1 MVFGARLGYTIG
13 IRRIFMNTRILLF
26 VLSVGMVLSAASGP
40 LMAQGVQGAKKAVAT
55 LSKKATQKAAHSPW
69 EGVAVKTV
77 KSSAAAEHK
86 AAQASAKNIKAK
98 IAAKHPKAVV
108 WYEQR
113 VNGKSVQQALRRA
126 VELRGPRP
134 ATPWPKTQPQASITV
149 STMKGLTLDGYTG
162 SVGRAPVPKNNIYF
176 YRGMGLDENA
186 LRNVLKNGLRVR
198 DTGSEANAVEFQTR
212 LVQGGTMP
220 LTSDLLK
227 DMRRQQTNL
236 TTDPQGTLH
245 YVYLHSF
252 TEGKVPV
259 IVTVRNW
266 RPKGFKGY
274 FVTGEDIPVSDFVE
288 VSAFVQGPNNT
299 PLWCRVSLAEDGHSL
314 VFAPYMPFER

>member
-1 MVFGARLGYTIG
+1 
-13 IRRIFMNTRILLF
+13 MNTRILLF
-26 VLSVGMVLSAASGP
+26 VLSAGVFLSAVSVPAE
-40 LMAQGVQGAKKAVAT
+40 AQPVQGAKKAVAT

-69 EGVAVKTV
+69 EGIAIKTV
-77 KSSAAAEHK
+77 KSGAAAEHK
-86 AAQASAKNIKAK
+86 AAQVSAKNIKAK

-134 ATPWPKTQPQASITV
+134 ANPWPKTQPQASITV
-149 STMKGLTLDGYTG
+149 SSMKGLTLDGFTG
-162 SVGRAPVPKNNIYF
+162 DMGRAPVPKNNIYL

-186 LRNVLKNGLRVR
+186 LRNVLKNGLRVQ
-198 DTGSEANAVEFQTR
+198 DTGAESNAVELQTR
-212 LVQGGTMP
+212 LMQGGSMP
-220 LTSDLLK
+220 ISSGLLK
-227 DMRRQQTNL
+227 DMYAKQTNL

-245 YVYLHSF
+245 YANMHSF
-252 TEGKVPV
+252 TDGKVPV

-266 RPKGFKGY
+266 RPKGYKGY
-274 FVTGEDIPVSDFVE
+274 FVTGKDIAVSDFVE
-288 VSAFVQGPNNT
+288 VSAFVQGPNNI